1 MFLVCQNGTVFCLL
15 LFLISC
21 FLEFYCVF
29 RSQWF
34 AADILI
40 ALKEKSN
47 ADRALHATIFPKWA
61 HWKRSIRE
69 YHGPVSQPNLVGHQ
83 FRIRGEHRHLQLLLK
98 QMYGMI
104 RHMLQKESSAV
115 AHFMHETLLCFFFKL
130 WLNIVFSKV
139 NVRSKSCPSVSPL
152 LSWFRKF
159 LVHLCDAFSLAC
171 CMSIALKIETVQLT
185 CSNKYSCCWRSI
197 ATKYKPG
204 LWHLNAC
211 LHIWYGDFC
220 AHCRSCA

>member
-1 MFLVCQNGTVFCLL
+1 MFLVCQNGTVSCLL

-47 ADRALHATIFPKWA
+47 ADRALYATIFPKWA

-104 RHMLQKESSAV
+104 RDMLQKESSAV
-115 AHFMHETLLCFFFKL
+115 AHFMHETLLCFFFNCGLILSFPKL
-130 WLNIVFSKV
+130 MWEA
-139 NVRSKSCPSVSPL
+139 RAAL
-152 LSWFRKF
+152 LF
-159 LVHLCDAFSLAC
+159 LHYCLDSENFWCICVMHSLLHAAW
-171 CMSIALKIETVQLT
+171 ALL
-185 CSNKYSCCWRSI
+185 
-197 ATKYKPG
+197 
-204 LWHLNAC
+204 
-211 LHIWYGDFC
+211 
-220 AHCRSCA
+220 